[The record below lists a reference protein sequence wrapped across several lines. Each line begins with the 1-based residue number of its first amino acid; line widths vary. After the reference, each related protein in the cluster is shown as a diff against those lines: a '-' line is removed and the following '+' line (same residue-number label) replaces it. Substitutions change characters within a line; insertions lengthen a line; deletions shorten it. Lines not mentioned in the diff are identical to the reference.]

1 MLVIYLINDKSRTY
15 ETYVEI
21 FKFVNQV
28 SS

>member
-1 MLVIYLINDKSRTY
+1 MLVIFLINDKSGTY

-21 FKFVNQV
+21 FKCVNQV